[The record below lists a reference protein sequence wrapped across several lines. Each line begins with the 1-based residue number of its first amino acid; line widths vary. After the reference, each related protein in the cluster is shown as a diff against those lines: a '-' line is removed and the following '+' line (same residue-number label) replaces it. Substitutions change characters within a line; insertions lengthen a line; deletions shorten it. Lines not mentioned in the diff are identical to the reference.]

1 MSKQAIIFVF
11 TDWHLK
17 NGAPVREVD
26 DWTPFAGLPP
36 SDCRTVRQ
44 IAEEINQR
52 LDSIL
57 PGDFPPGEK
66 ISFSYLRV
74 GPEVIESKAEPKW
87 DKVWGAIV
95 DRGSVKP
102 GANSR
107 KLQKMGQGFKDN
119 NPSSRELGRRIVVV
133 TPQKRANTLPELSY
147 FLSCIEMRNAG
158 DGDDLISQIAGWLA
172 GVSQSVSPQVRA
184 FIQERY

>member
-1 MSKQAIIFVF
+1 M
-11 TDWHLK
+11 
-17 NGAPVREVD
+17 
-26 DWTPFAGLPP
+26 
-36 SDCRTVRQ
+36 VRQ
-44 IAEEINQR
+44 CMQWKTGRPLPVQR
-52 LDSIL
+52 RVTVARFARLRKRSTSASDSIL

-74 GPEVIESKAEPKW
+74 GPEVIESRAEPKW

-133 TPQKRANTLPELSY
+133 TPQKRANTLPELNY

-172 GVSQSVSPQVRA
+172 GISQSVSPQVRT